1 MRKIHRYRVR
11 KEHILE
17 MLQAK
22 RHHQCLEITYRDRS
36 GQYTHKLAAG
46 YGDDLDV
53 YREGAETLILSRN
66 PRLGYIGLE
75 IFEGPDKTGE
85 IFLQGHQVKETLGRE
100 DLAPFKAIKRLRE
113 RIY

>member
-46 YGDDLDV
+46 
-53 YREGAETLILSRN
+53 
-66 PRLGYIGLE
+66 
-75 IFEGPDKTGE
+75 
-85 IFLQGHQVKETLGRE
+85 
-100 DLAPFKAIKRLRE
+100 
-113 RIY
+113 